1 MWAIRY
7 PAVFPLMGM
16 IPGLEGLSAGVWW
29 NREYSGS
36 YDRRLSYRLVRNHAC
51 SVLFH
56 SGRLSRCVRLY
67 YFAVHS
73 PRKADRDYR
82 RGNKGK
88 GVAMKHKPIN
98 FYPSF
103 GTLVLIFVIFF
114 FAQNALDAYKLRI
127 LNLCA
132 IYTILAVSSMN
143 LINGFTGQFSLG
155 HAGFMVGAYV
165 TAILTLSPEQKQV
178 ILLSRSDRF

>member
-1 MWAIRY
+1 MRT
-7 PAVFPLMGM
+7 PL
-16 IPGLEGLSAGVWW
+16 LFC
-29 NREYSGS
+29 
-36 YDRRLSYRLVRNHAC
+36 C
-51 SVLFH
+51 SF
-56 SGRLSRCVRLY
+56 
-67 YFAVHS
+67 

-132 IYTILAVSSMN
+132 IYTILAVSMN

-155 HAGFMVGAYV
+155 HAGFMAVGAYV
-165 TAILTLSPEQKQV
+165 TAILTLSPEQKAGH
-178 ILLSRSDRF
+178 LFY